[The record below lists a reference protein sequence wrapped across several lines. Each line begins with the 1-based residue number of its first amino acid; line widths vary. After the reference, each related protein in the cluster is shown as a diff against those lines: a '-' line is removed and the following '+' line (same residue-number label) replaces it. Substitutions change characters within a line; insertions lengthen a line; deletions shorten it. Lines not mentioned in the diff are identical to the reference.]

1 MNPLRVFELW
11 LLRVLGL
18 GAILGYLV
26 SLFQPPNLP
35 AIVQSRPYL
44 CSIGVSVFINLLD
57 TWILYPKFR
66 DPLRNVPTII
76 GERNRGQSLYESP
89 RGKSALRWM
98 ESKPD
103 AQLIRTP
110 GAVGLSPILVAGPDA
125 LRDILNTHSY
135 DFVKPWGVRAFL
147 ARAIGW
153 GLIMAE
159 GPEHKRQK
167 KALTPAFHVRRIR
180 ELYTLMWEKTQIFL
194 TELEKDVAKH
204 AKEDGFAV
212 IELSEWSSRLTL
224 DIIGPTAMGRDFK
237 SLTSDQNPI
246 ADAFIELLRPEVRRL
261 FFLSLHFLI
270 PEWFIRCLPLKEND
284 TLNNIGGY
292 LRNVCSDIISEKKN
306 DLKKTGDVAEHDIL
320 SRIIQTGEFTDE
332 EVSNQMVTFLAAGH
346 ETTASALTWA
356 CYLCAKYP
364 EIQKK
369 LRAEIHE
376 RIPSHEASITHELL
390 ESMPYLHGVCEETL
404 RLYPTVPATVREA
417 IKDTTVADYAV
428 PKGTDFLLVPYAIN
442 RHPNWWENPHM
453 IVPERWIDTLED
465 GTQRPNKSGGTTSNF
480 NELTFLHG
488 PRACIGRDFAKAE
501 LRCAVAGVIG
511 KFEIEL
517 QTNEEPRV
525 QGVITM
531 KPEGGMYLRFKP
543 IPGW

>member
-1 MNPLRVFELW
+1 M
-11 LLRVLGL
+11 
-18 GAILGYLV
+18 
-26 SLFQPPNLP
+26 
-35 AIVQSRPYL
+35 
-44 CSIGVSVFINLLD
+44 
-57 TWILYPKFR
+57 T
-66 DPLRNVPTII
+66 
-76 GERNRGQSLYESP
+76 
-89 RGKSALRWM
+89 
-98 ESKPD
+98 PD
-103 AQLIRTP
+103 AQLIKMR
-110 GAVGLSPILVAGPDA
+110 GAPGLSPILVAGPDA

-167 KALTPAFHVRRIR
+167 KALTPAFHIRRIR

-194 TELEKDVAKH
+194 EELEKDVAKH
-204 AKEDGFAV
+204 AGDDGFGV
-212 IELSEWSSRLTL
+212 VELSEWSRYVVLIRQSSYANRVLKLFFPSRLTL
-224 DIIGPTAMGRDFK
+224 DIIGPTAMGRDFQ
-237 SLTSDQNPI
+237 SLTTEENPI
-246 ADAFIELLRPEVRRL
+246 ADAFIELLRPEIGRL
-261 FFLSLHFLI
+261 VFLGLHFMI
-270 PEWFIRCLPLKEND
+270 PEWIIRRLPLKEND

-292 LRNVCSDIISEKKN
+292 LRNVCSDIIKVKKN
-306 DLKKTGDVAEHDIL
+306 DLKETGDVAEHDIL

-332 EVSNQMVTFLAAGH
+332 EVSNQMVTFLAAGVSSTWCLSLLSTNMSMCILMGRLQH

-364 EIQKK
+364 EIQKT
-369 LRAEIHE
+369 LRAEIQE
-376 RIPSHEASITHELL
+376 KIPSRDSSITYEIM

-417 IKDTTVADYAV
+417 ITDTTVADFAV

-442 RHPNWWENPHM
+442 RHPNWWTNPHM

-517 QTNEEPRV
+517 DTDEEPRV

-543 IPGW
+543 IPEW